1 MRVLILIQRSQF
13 LRRKSS
19 QSRRF
24 TLTGRPS
31 SAIDHVV
38 LSILCTLSLNFYT
51 IKSTYRQEF
60 ETFDK
65 HSVVLTR
72 FEYLFNIWCHSKKL
86 IHLLLIL
93 IICTVEVCHLKHL
106 SNMFLRYT
114 LSHLS
119 LHFLLVERSTHWGS
133 VDHILFAFVDLV
145 DLYLWVVVRSVQVL
159 GLVIV
164 LTESWVEVWLDQHF
178 WFLLSMEWLRALM
191 HLRLLSHCNGRGV
204 AWVKFELW
212 WEFVRAV

>member
-38 LSILCTLSLNFYT
+38 LSILCTLSLNFYMVRM
-51 IKSTYRQEF
+51 SYCHEF
-60 ETFDK
+60 ETFNE

-86 IHLLLIL
+86 IHLFLIL
-93 IICTVEVCHLKHL
+93 IICTVEVCHLEHL
-106 SNMFLRYT
+106 SNMFLRDT

-119 LHFLLVERSTHWGS
+119 LHFMLVKRTTHWGS
-133 VDHILFAFVDLV
+133 IDHILFAFIDLV
-145 DLYLWVVVRSVQVL
+145 DLHLWVIVRSVQVL
-159 GLVIV
+159 WFVII
-164 LTESWVEVWLDQHF
+164 L
-178 WFLLSMEWLRALM
+178 A
-191 HLRLLSHCNGRGV
+191 
-204 AWVKFELW
+204 
-212 WEFVRAV
+212 